1 MNRDTFCFSS
11 HFLFSESDLPIL
23 PRYPVCTSLWASRE
37 VLTSLFYG
45 AGDVCAA
52 CSVIQIKSFFIICE
66 AIQTGNNQFLKD
78 GAVGRGKALFR
89 KASLK
94 LNCQVQC
101 GRASDEQNLWSGA
114 PLWFQATS
122 EGKQDDWKD
131 GTQEHNSPTTLVQ
144 TDIFQQLL
152 HQVWNIWLLLTF
164 SALPPTIR
172 QILSECGAQP
182 HVSLQDQSAHCRPQ
196 LLCCHSLTS
205 HPIYWTKFENYLS
218 SAAIT
223 TLWRHLLLVFFW
235 LFDICLLISYLGFLY
250 ACAQKLSLP
259 PASSCFTSSSSISP
273 PPHYTLH
280 LRTSPPS
287 VSLPPPA
294 PYHPPLPVSDYIDC
308 SNFVMA
314 CR

>member
-52 CSVIQIKSFFIICE
+52 CSVIQIKLFFIICE

-122 EGKQDDWKD
+122 EMIEKMGHRNTQLSHHFGPDWYISTIVASSMNSLTSSD
-131 GTQEHNSPTTLVQ
+131 FFCFTTNYQTDSLRMWSTASRLPAGSISPLSSPTPV
-144 TDIFQQLL
+144 
-152 HQVWNIWLLLTF
+152 
-164 SALPPTIR
+164 
-172 QILSECGAQP
+172 LSQP
-182 HVSLQDQSAHCRPQ
+182 
-196 LLCCHSLTS
+196 LTS

-218 SAAIT
+218 SAAIR